1 MRKIFITLISVFLF
15 IGLLGFVPFNA
26 DNILPKIIKETEKFT
41 TFKVNAA
48 GLKISL
54 FKGATISR
62 LDLFYPTGEK
72 FAQFDNINIQIS
84 LPSLLK
90 KQATAK
96 KIKSETMVLKLKA
109 KPNGELYIN
118 DFINLSDD
126 AGVQFPDFIAEK
138 YDIALVSD
146 KDKPFY
152 LIGNDLKI
160 SKFIPN
166 KRIKFSTNGKVS
178 IQNEDY
184 IDYDINLL
192 SELEMQ
198 KAEPFDFIQLLSDI
212 EKLKFKANILANFSV
227 KGTQAKPKADGIINV
242 DGISVTINDKK
253 LPNSFAYLTFLDDKI
268 SLDSEIFS
276 DISEK
281 LSAKGLIKIGEKPYV
296 DLKIK
301 TDKTDIKNTF
311 YVFRLLSEITGMEQ
325 VKSVSGHLTSDCAIK
340 GDLNKL
346 KSTGYFDLRNINIS
360 TNNLLI
366 SNLNSYLDFSDNI
379 IKIKQATA
387 YVNGALVNATG
398 KIDKNIDIQ
407 ITANKV
413 PVKKLLENKY
423 GITNGIVSVIANIT
437 GTMDNIIPKFN
448 VQISGF
454 SGNHEDCKY
463 NVNNILINVSANK
476 NIDAKL
482 MGVIL
487 NQPNICPI
495 KIPTL
500 TLAGN
505 TSDIE
510 IKKSPIYAQNSKIDI
525 SGKLLNLMTDKFMFF
540 INGDGYIKPSD
551 FNIKE
556 LTETQP
562 ILLTITGNEKIQN
575 FNIQLLQNSDKL
587 FGTAS
592 IINFW
597 GKLAGKELKINDLSI
612 NTYNGKFDKSNL
624 RQNIATAG
632 KLLVVNGTITD
643 LKNPVLHT
651 IKINIP
657 KHLKLYYGDASA
669 QLQGDLLING
679 TIKSPEIVGQLNVNK
694 LLAPKLELSL
704 EKLEADFTK
713 NMVEISCPNI
723 KIKNS
728 TMNITALA
736 DPFKNVIKNLNI
748 KSKVLNTND
757 LLEFKNNFNLPHPYI
772 HNGIIYA
779 EKVIVQ
785 MYDKALILTDFNS
798 ALTTEGPVYKIQNI
812 YADMYNGKIAG
823 KVDFNTDTDKFSTN
837 LQARG
842 VSSQLVLNEITDLK
856 ENISGTMDFDAGLS
870 GWIGAKDSIAGNI
883 KFIINDGQMPTLGK
897 LEHLLYAQN
906 IIADNM
912 LRTSLSVITK
922 AITAK
927 NTGLFKYIKGTISLA
942 NGWAKIDSIQT
953 LGPTMSMYIKGRIN
967 IVNNF
972 ADLTI
977 LGRLSDEVITSL
989 GAVGNFS
996 MNKLMSMITG
1006 YEESAVL
1013 SFDFMDHVPM
1023 LPQKNTKEFKSV
1035 IYGPIEKQSSVKL
1048 FKWVSY
1054 SEKTYNTKEVPMQ
1067 NYEIPDF
1074 INNIG
1079 R

>member
-1 MRKIFITLISVFLF
+1 MKKFYITFISIILF

-26 DNILPKIIKETEKFT
+26 DSILPKLIKETEKYT
-41 TFKVNAA
+41 SFKVNAA

-54 FKGATISR
+54 FKGATVSR

-72 FAQFDNINIQIS
+72 FAQFDNINIQVS
-84 LPSLLK
+84 LPSLIK

-96 KIKSETMVLKLKA
+96 KIKTETMVLKLKA
-109 KPNGELYIN
+109 KPDGEFYIN

-126 AGVQFPDFIAEK
+126 IGVQFPDFVAGK
-138 YDIALVSD
+138 YDIALVSA

-152 LIGNDLKI
+152 LLGTDLKV

-166 KRIKFSTNGKVS
+166 KKIKLSTTGKVK
-178 IQNEDY
+178 IQDEDY
-184 IDYDINLL
+184 VDYDINIL
-192 SELEMQ
+192 SEMEMQ
-198 KAEPFDFIQLLSDI
+198 KAKPFDFIQLLSDI
-212 EKLKFKANILANFSV
+212 EKLKFKANILTNV
-227 KGTQAKPKADGIINV
+227 TLKGTPAKPKTDGIINI
-242 DGISVTINDKK
+242 DGVSVTIDGKK
-253 LPNSFAYLTFLDDKI
+253 LPNSYAYLTLLDDKI

-281 LSAKGLIKIGEKPYV
+281 LSAKGLIKIGEKPYI

-325 VKSVSGHLTSDCAIK
+325 VKSVSGHLSADCSVK

-346 KSTGYFDLRNINIS
+346 KSTGYFDLKNVDIN
-360 TNNLLI
+360 TNNLTV
-366 SNLNSYLDFSDNI
+366 SNLNSLLDFSDNI
-379 IKIKQATA
+379 IKIKQANA
-387 YVNGALVNATG
+387 IVNGAFVNAIG
-398 KIDKNIDIQ
+398 KIDKTIDIQ

-413 PVKKLLENKY
+413 PLKKLLENNY
-423 GITNGIVSVIANIT
+423 GITGGIVSVIAHIN
-437 GTMDNIIPKFN
+437 GTMENIIPKLN
-448 VQISGF
+448 VQISGL
-454 SGNHEDCKY
+454 SGTQENLKY
-463 NVNNILINVSANK
+463 NVNNILLNVNSNK
-476 NIDAKL
+476 SIDAKL
-482 MGVIL
+482 TGITI
-487 NQPNICPI
+487 NNPNICPV
-495 KIPTL
+495 KIPIL

-505 TSDIE
+505 NSDIE
-510 IKKSPIYAQNSKIDI
+510 IKKSPVYAQNSKIDI
-525 SGKLLNLMTDKFMFF
+525 TGKLLNLMSDKFVFF

-562 ILLTITGNEKIQN
+562 ILLTVTGNERVKNI
-575 FNIQLLQNSDKL
+575 NIQLLQNSEKL

-592 IINFW
+592 IINFL
-597 GKLAGKELKINDLSI
+597 GKLERQELKINDLSI
-612 NTYNGKFDKSNL
+612 NTYNGKFDKNNL
-624 RQNIATAG
+624 KQNIGAAG
-632 KLLVVNGTITD
+632 KLLVVNGTVSD
-643 LKNPVLHT
+643 FKNPTAHSL
-651 IKINIP
+651 KINVP
-657 KHLKLYYGDASA
+657 KSLKLYYGDAFA
-669 QLQGDLLING
+669 QLQGDLIING
-679 TIKSPEIVGQLNVNK
+679 NLKTPEIVGQFNINK
-694 LLAPKLELSL
+694 LSAPKLELSL
-704 EKLEADFTK
+704 EKLEAEFTK
-713 NMVEISCPNI
+713 NMVELSCPNI

-728 TMNITALA
+728 AFNVTALA
-736 DPFKNVIKNLNI
+736 DPFKKVIKNLNI
-748 KSKVLNTND
+748 KSKVINTND
-757 LLEFKNNFNLPHPYI
+757 LLEFKSNFNIATPYI
-772 HNGIIYA
+772 HNGTLYA
-779 EKVIVQ
+779 EKVFVQ
-785 MYDKALILTDFNS
+785 MYDKSLLLTEFNS
-798 ALTTEGPVYKIQNI
+798 ALTTEGNTYKLQNI

-823 KVDFNTDTDKFSTN
+823 KVDFNPDTDKFNST

-856 ENISGTMDFDAGLS
+856 ENISGTMDFDANIN
-870 GWIGAKDSIAGNI
+870 GWTGAKDSILGNI
-883 KFIINDGQMPTLGK
+883 KFIVNDGQMPTLGK

-906 IIADNM
+906 IVADSM

-927 NTGLFKYIKGTISLA
+927 NTGLFKYIKGTISLS

-967 IVNNF
+967 IINNF

-996 MNKLMSMITG
+996 MNKLMSMLTG
-1006 YEESAVL
+1006 YEEAAIL
-1013 SFDFMDHVPM
+1013 SFDFMDNVPM

-1035 IYGPIEKQSSVKL
+1035 IYGPIEKQSSVKQ

-1054 SEKTYNTKEVPMQ
+1054 SEKTYNTKEVPMN
-1067 NYEIPDF
+1067 NYDIPDF